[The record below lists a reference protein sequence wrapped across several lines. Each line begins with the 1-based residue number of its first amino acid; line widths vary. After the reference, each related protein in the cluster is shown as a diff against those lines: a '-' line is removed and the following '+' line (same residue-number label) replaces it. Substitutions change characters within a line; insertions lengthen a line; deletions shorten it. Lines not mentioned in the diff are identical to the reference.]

1 MVCVARQLSQSQA
14 PACVL
19 AAHAEQ
25 SEAPGAHGWED
36 SCLVC
41 PSLSSLTGCLGVMEI
56 NRLSLVKILPIPAP
70 AEGWEVLGE

>member
-1 MVCVARQLSQSQA
+1 MVCVPRQLSQSQA

-19 AAHAEQ
+19 TAHAEH

-36 SCLVC
+36 SRLLC
-41 PSLSSLTGCLGVMEI
+41 PSLSSLTGCFGVTEI

-70 AEGWEVLGE
+70 AEGCEVLGE